1 MEWRRKSQGVSLVEL
16 LVALAIL
23 GVALIPLL
31 GVFTHALKTTE
42 HSNKRTLAINLAR
55 DLQEEIRSRA
65 FAEPDLPT
73 LGSGLSP
80 YFPNGTTPFP
90 FGCEEC
96 ASAAFGASD
105 QRLARFDDVDDYDG
119 WCEGKDCKDS
129 DTTCSATKKTWGLC
143 GTGIHPN
150 LQAYDG
156 EQYIGQGYPRYQGF
170 TRRVE
175 VFNIFQNASTAVT
188 AGQSR
193 GGWDPLRHNMLI
205 GLPTGD
211 PPRRPSKPFNFYYLS
226 NNALIGNDTVFLRAR
241 NHPTAVKHLTRLK
254 VVKVTVTYTGAV
266 TPDIKLEDVALAT
279 MPVSKESGQ

>member
-1 MEWRRKSQGVSLVEL
+1 MEWRRKYQGVSLVEL

-42 HSNKRTLAINLAR
+42 HSNKRTIAINLAR
-55 DLQEEIRSRA
+55 DLQEEVRSRA

-73 LGSGLSP
+73 LGSGISP

-96 ASAAFGASD
+96 PSHGGTAFVDGTDS
-105 QRLARFDDVDDYDG
+105 RLAKFDDVDDYDG
-119 WCEGKDCKDS
+119 WCEGKDCS
-129 DTTCSATKKTWGLC
+129 APAWTCPGTSAADGLC
-143 GTGIHPN
+143 GNHPA
-150 LQAYDG
+150 LRAYDKTP
-156 EQYIGQGYPRYQGF
+156 YTGQGYPHYQGF

-188 AGQSR
+188 AGQYR
-193 GGWDPLRHNMLI
+193 GGWDPPRHTMQL
-205 GLPTGD
+205 GKGTY
-211 PPRRPSKPFNFYYLS
+211 RASQPFNFYYLS
-226 NNALIGNDTVFLRAR
+226 NNALLELDNVLPKAKS
-241 NHPTAVKHLTRLK
+241 HPNAVKHLTRLK
-254 VVKVTVTYTGAV
+254 IVKVTVTYTGAV
-266 TPDIKLEDVALAT
+266 TPDIKLEEVALVT